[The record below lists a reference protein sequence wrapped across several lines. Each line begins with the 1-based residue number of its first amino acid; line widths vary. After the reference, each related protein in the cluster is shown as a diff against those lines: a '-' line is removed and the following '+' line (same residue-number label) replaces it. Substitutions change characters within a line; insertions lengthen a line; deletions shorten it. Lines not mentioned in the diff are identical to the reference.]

1 MWIKIILISLLAI
14 VVFSLFQALV
24 VMLKNDEAAPKMS
37 KFLGRRLIFS
47 AVVILVLII
56 LLLTG
61 VIAPNPRPY

>member
-1 MWIKIILISLLAI
+1 MWIKIILVALLAI
-14 VVFSLFQALV
+14 VVFSLFQALI

-47 AVVILVLII
+47 AVVILFLII

-61 VIAPNPRPY
+61 IITPHPRPY

>member
-1 MWIKIILISLLAI
+1 MLIKIILVTLLAI
-14 VVFSLFQALV
+14 VIFSLFQALF

-47 AVVILVLII
+47 ALVVLLLIV

-61 VIAPNPRPY
+61 VITPNPRPY

>member
-1 MWIKIILISLLAI
+1 MWIKIILVSLLAI
-14 VVFSLFQALV
+14 VVFSLFQALI

-47 AVVILVLII
+47 AVVILFLII

-61 VIAPNPRPY
+61 VITPHPRPY

>member
-1 MWIKIILISLLAI
+1 MLIKIILISLLMI
-14 VVFSLFQALV
+14 VVFSLFQALI

-47 AVVILVLII
+47 AMVILLLIV

-61 VIAPNPRPY
+61 VITPNPRPY

>member
-1 MWIKIILISLLAI
+1 MLIKIILVTLLAI
-14 VVFSLFQALV
+14 VIFSLFQALF

-47 AVVILVLII
+47 ALVVLLLIV

-61 VIAPNPRPY
+61 VVTPNPRPY

>member
-1 MWIKIILISLLAI
+1 MLIKIILVSLLAI
-14 VVFSLFQALV
+14 VVFSLFQALI

-47 AVVILVLII
+47 ALVVLFLIL

-61 VIAPNPRPY
+61 VITPNPRPY

>member
-1 MWIKIILISLLAI
+1 MWIKIIVVSLLAI
-14 VVFSLFQALV
+14 VVFSLFQALI

-47 AVVILVLII
+47 AVVILFLII

-61 VIAPNPRPY
+61 VITPHPRPY

>member
-1 MWIKIILISLLAI
+1 MLIKIILVSLLAI
-14 VVFSLFQALV
+14 VVFSLFQALI

-47 AVVILVLII
+47 ALVVLFLIL

-61 VIAPNPRPY
+61 IITPNPRPY

>member
-1 MWIKIILISLLAI
+1 MLIKIVLIILLAI
-14 VVFSLFQALV
+14 VVFSLFQALF

-47 AVVILVLII
+47 ALVILFLIV

-61 VIAPNPRPY
+61 VITPNPRPY